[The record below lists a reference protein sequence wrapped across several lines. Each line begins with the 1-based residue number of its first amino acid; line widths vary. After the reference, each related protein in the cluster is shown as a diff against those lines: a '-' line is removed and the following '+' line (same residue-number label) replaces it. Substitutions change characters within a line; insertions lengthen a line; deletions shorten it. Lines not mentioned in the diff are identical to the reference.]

1 MRPGGW
7 PDAGDEWDGGTMSY
21 ETFEQYGPHET
32 FHGVR
37 DTRQYDSAGYG
48 QGVHDLF
55 SYPAEEPDTL
65 PRGVSTHEALAHG
78 QFRLAEPLV
87 PGAQGMPGTPP
98 GAPPPGPG
106 ADVPEEDSYA
116 TSWEFEEGL
125 ARLLQTSSPEPAE
138 PLKIPRQRY
147 AHRRRRRRLTHTV
160 GRIKRLA
167 HSPLPWLR
175 LISLTMA
182 ALTAII
188 VAVVGALSGV
198 ISYDP
203 LRRLAAPAG
212 SGALAQLW
220 PLLVYGPWLVAALSI
235 LRAAVHRRR
244 AAHSW
249 LVVVLFSAIAVYMC
263 VAHVGRSPV
272 RLAVAGLPP
281 ITALVCFHQLVR
293 QITLTSPPR
302 NGPRRPRHTVRRG

>member
-7 PDAGDEWDGGTMSY
+7 PEAGDEWDGGTTSYQSY
-21 ETFEQYGPHET
+21 ESFDQYGSYEMGAGPRDPRET
-32 FHGVR
+32 R
-37 DTRQYDSAGYG
+37 EYDTASYEPG
-48 QGVHDLF
+48 GVHDLLA
-55 SYPAEEPDTL
+55 YAAEGPETL
-65 PRGVSTHEALAHG
+65 PQGLATHEALAYGG
-78 QFRLAEPLV
+78 QFRLAEPV
-87 PGAQGMPGTPP
+87 MDP
-98 GAPPPGPG
+98 
-106 ADVPEEDSYA
+106 VEEDSYA

-125 ARLLQTSSPEPAE
+125 ARLLQTSVPEPPA

-147 AHRRRRRRLTHTV
+147 AHRRQPRRLTYVV

-167 HSPLPWLR
+167 HSPVPWLK
-175 LISLTMA
+175 LISLLMA
-182 ALTAII
+182 ALTAVI
-188 VAVVGALSGV
+188 VAVVGGLSGV

-203 LRRLAAPAG
+203 LRRLAAPG
-212 SGALAQLW
+212 GVGALAQLW
-220 PLLVYGPWLVAALSI
+220 PLLVYGPWLVASLSI

-249 LVVVLFSAIAVYMC
+249 VVVVIFSAIAVYMC
-263 VAHVGRSPV
+263 VAHVGRTPV

-293 QITLTSPPR
+293 QITLTNPPR